1 MSEQQPLF
9 RIVTTCTRKFMQKT
23 YQASMSL
30 WRTAF
35 VLAMAVILLSSF
47 AFFFILCI
55 DDLSMLPFIGWF
67 SLAYAIYL
75 IIDCLWL
82 RCFLAARRFEK
93 RMQELYPDQT
103 QQLTIHAFEDH
114 MEAATS
120 LTEQTEQIDYGCII
134 RVKETKELILLF
146 RKQRL
151 FYQLEKTGFE
161 QGSAPEF
168 IAFLKEKIPA
178 AKFNV
183 KK

>member
-1 MSEQQPLF
+1 MSKQQPLF
-9 RIVTTCTRKFMQKT
+9 RIVTTCTRNCMQKV
-23 YQASMSL
+23 YQASIPL
-30 WRTAF
+30 WTIVFRMT
-35 VLAMAVILLSSF
+35 MAVILLANF
-47 AFFFILCI
+47 TFFFIFCI

-93 RMQELYPDQT
+93 RTQELYPGQT

-114 MEAATS
+114 MEAATN

-151 FYQLEKTGFE
+151 FYQLEKDGFE
-161 QGSAPEF
+161 HGSSDEF
-168 IAFLKEKIPA
+168 IAFLKEKIPT

>member
-1 MSEQQPLF
+1 MSEQKQPLF
-9 RIVTTCTRKFMQKT
+9 RIVTTCTRNCMQKA
-23 YQASMSL
+23 YQASIPP

-35 VLAMAVILLSSF
+35 VLAMAVILLASF
-47 AFFFILCI
+47 TFFFIFSI
-55 DDLSMLPFIGWF
+55 DDLSTLPFIGWF
-67 SLAYAIYL
+67 SLAYAIYK

-93 RMQELYPDQT
+93 KMQELYPNQT

-114 MEAATS
+114 METATN
-120 LTEQTEQIDYGCII
+120 LTEQTEQMDYGCII

-151 FYQLEKTGFE
+151 FYQLEKAGFE

-168 IAFLKEKIPA
+168 IAFLKGKIPA

-183 KK
+183 K